1 MLFTNYFRVSTA
13 NGTETLTDM
22 EILLYQLSCSQNEDA
37 APARPGRG
45 RPCEDVSTIVLLDQL
60 QAETCGG
67 RGQQVRR
74 VNTRV

>member
-1 MLFTNYFRVSTA
+1 MTA
-13 NGTETLTDM
+13 TDSM
-22 EILLYQLSCSQNEDA
+22 TVVLCRLLYRR
-37 APARPGRG
+37 APR
-45 RPCEDVSTIVLLDQL
+45 CEDVSTIVLLDQL